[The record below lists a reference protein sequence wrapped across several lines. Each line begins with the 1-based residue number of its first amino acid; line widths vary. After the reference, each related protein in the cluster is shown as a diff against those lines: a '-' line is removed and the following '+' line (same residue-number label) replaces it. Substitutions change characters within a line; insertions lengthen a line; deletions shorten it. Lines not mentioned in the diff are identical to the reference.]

1 MALKMLFAE
10 LMAVAVRVTPLAPRL
25 AGPKEA
31 GKQLSRQAAG
41 RRQAMIASPAMDLPM
56 LPSPINPDWIVAGAP
71 VARLAEHSRSHDD
84 AAVTAMWDCTA
95 GEFNWYFGWDETVV
109 ILEGEVH
116 VTAEDG
122 TETTLRAGDIG
133 FFNGGTWANWRIETY
148 VRKIA
153 FCRKKFP
160 EPVVMAYRLR
170 DLLRGEAPKAA
181 LAA

>member
-10 LMAVAVRVTPLAPRL
+10 MMTLAVRLSPFVPKAEGRD
-25 AGPKEA
+25 AGARKPV
-31 GKQLSRQAAG
+31 
-41 RRQAMIASPAMDLPM
+41 MIASPSIDLPM
-56 LPSPINPDWIVAGAP
+56 APAPINPDWIVSGAP
-71 VARLAEHSRSHDD
+71 LARLAEHSRSHDD

-109 ILEGEVH
+109 IVEGEVH

-122 TETTLRAGDIG
+122 TEQTLRAGDIG
-133 FFNGGTWANWRIETY
+133 FFKGGTWANWRIETY

-153 FCRKKFP
+153 FCRKPFP
-160 EPVVMAYRLR
+160 EPMVMAYRLR
-170 DLLRGEAPKAA
+170 DLLRGEAPKQA